1 VIDAGLLSAAA
12 ASRAPWARAL
22 VTGDV
27 DPEALSLAVEAAG
40 WPSPLAVAERRAFA
54 LLVLALLDARG
65 DGATRLP
72 LADAVGRATRL
83 GIAADDAA
91 GVARLVAALPRL
103 AAGGAAESALAP
115 LAPFLGGPGDHR
127 PFIVDADFLYVERDL
142 RIERRLAEALRPRV
156 AAPPSDGA
164 VADVPAEGRTWTAEQ
179 RAAIAAAVRQ
189 PLTVIS
195 GGPGTGKTALIAGIA
210 RAWLA
215 AGLAPDDIA
224 IAAPTGKAANR
235 VGEMLAPP
243 LPAPETLHRLL
254 GLSSGRPSPHASE
267 FRHHENRP
275 VRQRAV
281 IVDEAS
287 MVGMALM
294 DRLLRALRADA
305 RLVLIGDADQLPA
318 VDAGRAFA
326 DLGRLALRLTVS
338 HRMNPADPAG
348 AAVLEAARAIAAGA
362 LGAHG
367 TPPLD
372 VRHSADIPF
381 AGFACVDPGAE
392 EKRTLA
398 AFLRLWFDR
407 WLDPRRDGRAT
418 AAANERVFHRRAD
431 GQPGL
436 EPADAAIAT
445 AILDDQR
452 RLRLLTVTR
461 QGPFGA
467 EQINEAIDRAVAD
480 ALGSGAVA
488 HRPAADTFRPGTPV
502 MMTHN
507 DYDRALWN
515 GDQGVVLRVAS
526 GPSSAPELAAVFPRA
541 DALIAFPLATL
552 QGALAVAYAST
563 VHKAQG
569 SELDHA
575 ALLLPDRDTPLLSRE
590 LVYTAVTRVRRSIT
604 IVGARALLEAA
615 AARPLERSSGLAER
629 LFGAS

>member
-348 AAVLEAARAIAAGA
+348 AAVLEA
-362 LGAHG
+362 
-367 TPPLD
+367 
-372 VRHSADIPF
+372 
-381 AGFACVDPGAE
+381 
-392 EKRTLA
+392 
-398 AFLRLWFDR
+398 
-407 WLDPRRDGRAT
+407 T
-418 AAANERVFHRRAD
+418 AAPPPPR
-431 GQPGL
+431 
-436 EPADAAIAT
+436 T
-445 AILDDQR
+445 
-452 RLRLLTVTR
+452 
-461 QGPFGA
+461 
-467 EQINEAIDRAVAD
+467 
-480 ALGSGAVA
+480 
-488 HRPAADTFRPGTPV
+488 
-502 MMTHN
+502 
-507 DYDRALWN
+507 
-515 GDQGVVLRVAS
+515 
-526 GPSSAPELAAVFPRA
+526 SACF
-541 DALIAFPLATL
+541 T
-552 QGALAVAYAST
+552 
-563 VHKAQG
+563 
-569 SELDHA
+569 A
-575 ALLLPDRDTPLLSRE
+575 ALTGSPASSPPM
-590 LVYTAVTRVRRSIT
+590 RRS
-604 IVGARALLEAA
+604 
-615 AARPLERSSGLAER
+615 RPRSSMTSGGCACSR
-629 LFGAS
+629 